1 MSPLC
6 GTRSLKGEL
15 CVLEAE
21 HVGGHSFRAL
31 EEVRLDAELAR
42 EEPFVPSSGTGMA
55 TAMLIA
61 AAAAQ
66 PGHFVDPLFW
76 VPRTESTRERALRAK
91 RNKKNKQAKLSRK
104 RNRGR

>member
-1 MSPLC
+1 VSPLC

-15 CVLEAE
+15 CVLEAKHAGE
-21 HVGGHSFRAL
+21 HSFRML
-31 EEVRLDAELAR
+31 EEVRLDAELQR
-42 EEPFVPSSGTGMA
+42 EPLAPSSMGMA

-66 PGHFVDPLFW
+66 PGHFVDPLLR
-76 VPRTESTRERALRAK
+76 VPRSATTRERALRAK
-91 RNKKNKQAKLSRK
+91 RKKRNKQAKLSRR